1 MNIEVGKLLGTNA
14 RDNLRGLP
22 PCSSAPW
29 QWLKKLP
36 GTSQQV
42 SPAHYHTDRA
52 TAAPRWA
59 SMGFGSVTLAPWIS
73 YFGLIVKSPPWLQLG
88 VLRLV
93 HVYVIYTACYQ
104 CGSPALTSLQV
115 LMASFSLARGGW
127 WSRPRPLTDCSMI
140 HLDGDW
146 LHIQFVSTP
155 DQQLIIWNAWDV
167 CAWEAWSAG
176 ACAGVAGKVIN
187 KGLSL
192 AV

>member
-73 YFGLIVKSPPWLQLG
+73 YFGLFGCCRGRLSNLPHDCSWVCWGWCMYMWYIQHVISVAVPPWHPCRCSWRLFPLLGEDDDPGLVHWQTAAWFTWTVTDCTSNLFQLRISSLLSEMHEMSVRERRDQLG
-88 VLRLV
+88 RAPGL
-93 HVYVIYTACYQ
+93 
-104 CGSPALTSLQV
+104 P
-115 LMASFSLARGGW
+115 
-127 WSRPRPLTDCSMI
+127 
-140 HLDGDW
+140 
-146 LHIQFVSTP
+146 
-155 DQQLIIWNAWDV
+155 
-167 CAWEAWSAG
+167 
-176 ACAGVAGKVIN
+176 GK
-187 KGLSL
+187 
-192 AV
+192 